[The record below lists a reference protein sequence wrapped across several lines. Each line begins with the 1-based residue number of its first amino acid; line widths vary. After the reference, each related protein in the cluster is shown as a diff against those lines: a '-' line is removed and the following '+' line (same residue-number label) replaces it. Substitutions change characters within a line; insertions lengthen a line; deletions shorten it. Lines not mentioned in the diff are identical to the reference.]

1 MSRRVLMFVGAHPDD
16 ETFGPGGTLA
26 HYAAEGVRV
35 IYACATRGEAG
46 SAEPDD
52 LGGQRWAELMSAAK
66 ALRLASVLLLGYRDS
81 GMPGWPENRHP
92 RALVMAALE
101 DVTREVV
108 AVIRSERPQVVIT
121 FDPIGGYH
129 HPDHIAI
136 HQATVRAF
144 QLAGDPTQYPGV
156 GEPFSPQKLY
166 FWIPPRRILKLRVA
180 LLRALGRDPSRA
192 GRNGDVDLA
201 SVARMRFPV
210 HARIR
215 LSSQALGRKM
225 AAVRCHASQIG
236 PPNLTRRLLGPLAR
250 VLGRTELY
258 LRASPLPEPS
268 RLEADL
274 FEGLA

>member
-1 MSRRVLMFVGAHPDD
+1 MSGRVLMFVGAHPDD

-26 HYAAEGVRV
+26 RYAAEGVRV
-35 IYACATRGEAG
+35 VYACATRGEAG
-46 SAEPDD
+46 SAEPDE

-66 ALRLASVLLLGYRDS
+66 ALRLAAVLLLGYRDS

-92 RALVMAALE
+92 RALMLAALE

-144 QLAGDPTQYPGV
+144 HMAGDPAQYPGV
-156 GEPFSPQKLY
+156 GTPFSPQKLY

-215 LSSQALGRKM
+215 LSQAAVGRKL

-236 PPNLTRRLLGPLAR
+236 PPTLTRRLLGPLAR
-250 VLGRTELY
+250 LLGRSELY
-258 LRASPLPEPS
+258 LRAAPVPEPA

>member
-1 MSRRVLMFVGAHPDD
+1 MFVGAHPDN

-66 ALRLASVLLLGYRDS
+66 ALRLASVLLLGDRDS

-250 VLGRTELY
+250 VVGRTELY
-258 LRASPLPEPS
+258 LRASPPPEPS

>member
-1 MSRRVLMFVGAHPDD
+1 MSGRVLMFVGAHPDD

-166 FWIPPRRILKLRVA
+166 FWNCGLPCSVRSAGIRAAPGATATWIWPASPGCGSRCTPASVCPRRRSAARWRRCAVM
-180 LLRALGRDPSRA
+180 RARSDR
-192 GRNGDVDLA
+192 
-201 SVARMRFPV
+201 
-210 HARIR
+210 RI
-215 LSSQALGRKM
+215 
-225 AAVRCHASQIG
+225 
-236 PPNLTRRLLGPLAR
+236 
-250 VLGRTELY
+250 
-258 LRASPLPEPS
+258 
-268 RLEADL
+268 
-274 FEGLA
+274 